1 MNAALGAGSELLID
15 VAPGVDWTAAV
26 AVVLGIQQVGAA
38 RIAVF
43 ACPEQCCRRPFCP
56 CVCSTLSVPTK
67 DPLYNV

>member
-43 ACPEQCCRRPFCP
+43 VMSCPEQC
-56 CVCSTLSVPTK
+56 
-67 DPLYNV
+67 